1 MEEKIQIDVYDGIP
15 MVLEKVKGVALA
27 AVIGKPSTWIDDK
40 LKRRVRNGCALYF
53 SEKDV
58 ALLNNGLY
66 MLGSE
71 IASSMVSYNSDREDV
86 ISQIKELAKLLVMSY
101 IYTNA
106 LKQKE
111 HWYKCRM
118 LARKPGGK
126 ATSFKEEHI
135 LQINMAAMQI
145 ANELR
150 SIEFVLK

>member
-1 MEEKIQIDVYDGIP
+1 MI
-15 MVLEKVKGVALA
+15 LEKVKGVALA
-27 AVIGKPSTWIDDK
+27 AVIGKPSSWIYPK
-40 LKRRVRNGCALYF
+40 LDRYVSDGKVRHFLPADMPLINNAMY
-53 SEKDV
+53 
-58 ALLNNGLY
+58 LLGN
-66 MLGSE
+66 E
-71 IASSMVSYNSDREDV
+71 ISAHLVEYNADREDV
-86 ISQIKELAKLLVMSY
+86 IRQVKELSKIIVMSY

-111 HWYKCRM
+111 SWYKCRM

>member
-15 MVLEKVKGVALA
+15 MVLEKVKGVALG
-27 AVIGKPSTWIDDK
+27 AVIGKSSSWIDDK
-40 LKRRVRNGCALYF
+40 LKRRVKRGNELCF
-53 SEKDV
+53 TEKDV
-58 ALLNNGLY
+58 EILNGGLC
-66 MLGSE
+66 MLGNE
-71 IASSMVSYNSDREDV
+71 IAASMITYNSDREDV
-86 ISQIKELAKLLVMSY
+86 ICQIKELAKLIVMSY

-106 LKQKE
+106 LKQKT
-111 HWYKCRM
+111 HWYRCRM
-118 LARKPGGK
+118 LPRKPGGK